1 MNQQTKIG
9 CILFLLFFPVAVM
22 ALSTDKQQPINI
34 EADWVDIN
42 KKKGTSIYKGKVIIT
57 QGSIRID
64 SDIATVYRNSKGVE
78 KIIAVG
84 KPAKFKQRP
93 DGESED
99 IRGEGK
105 KLEYFSAQ
113 DKLHLYEKAIL
124 WQHKD
129 VFTGNHINYDTKQ
142 HVVRATGKPGDSS
155 ERVRVTIQPTN

>member
-1 MNQQTKIG
+1 MNRQTNLWAV
-9 CILFLLFFPVAVM
+9 LFLLLLPFTVM

-42 KKKGTSIYKGKVIIT
+42 KKKGTSVYKGKVIIT

-64 SDIATVYRNSKGVE
+64 SDIATVYRNEKGVE
-78 KIIAVG
+78 KIIATG

-93 DGESED
+93 DNESED

-105 KLEYFSAQ
+105 RLEYFSAQ
-113 DKLHLYEKAIL
+113 DKLHLYEKAVL

-129 VFTGNHINYDTKQ
+129 VFTGDRINYDTKQ
-142 HVVRATGKPGDSS
+142 HVVRATGKPGDSR